1 MIYREDLIEHL
12 EWLEGSEFYDAV
24 VDEALVAIA
33 LTAYGHGRDWIQ
45 SAGWMTAG
53 HVVERLEM
61 GPLVA
66 RLRQERLL

>member
-1 MIYREDLIEHL
+1 MIYREDLVEHL
-12 EWLEGSEFYDAV
+12 EWLEGSESYDAV

-45 SAGWMTAG
+45 SGAWMTAE
-53 HVVERLEM
+53 HVVERLQ
-61 GPLVA
+61 LSTLAA